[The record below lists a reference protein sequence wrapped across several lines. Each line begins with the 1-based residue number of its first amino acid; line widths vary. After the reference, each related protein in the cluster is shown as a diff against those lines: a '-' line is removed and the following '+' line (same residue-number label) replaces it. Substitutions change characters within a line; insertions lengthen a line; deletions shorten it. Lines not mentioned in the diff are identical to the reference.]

1 MVTDES
7 LKMMMIM
14 TIVIMIMMMMMP
26 EKKVEKK
33 EDTKCKVNDQSFLI
47 LPCGT
52 LLHIPGK
59 YCLICAR
66 FLGDCEY

>member
-1 MVTDES
+1 MVTGES

-14 TIVIMIMMMMMP
+14 MIVIMMMMMMMP

-33 EDTKCKVNDQSFLI
+33 EDTKCKVNDQGFLI

-52 LLHIPGK
+52 LLHIPDK
-59 YCLICAR
+59 YCLICEG
-66 FLGDCEY
+66 F

>member
-1 MVTDES
+1 MVTGES
-7 LKMMMIM
+7 QKMVMIM
-14 TIVIMIMMMMMP
+14 MIVIMIMMMIMMMP

-52 LLHIPGK
+52 LLDIPDK
-59 YCLICAR
+59 YCLICER
-66 FLGDCEY
+66 F

>member
-1 MVTDES
+1 MVTGES

-14 TIVIMIMMMMMP
+14 MIVIIIMVMMMP

-52 LLHIPGK
+52 LLDIPDK
-59 YCLICAR
+59 YCLICER
-66 FLGDCEY
+66 F

>member
-1 MVTDES
+1 
-7 LKMMMIM
+7 MMIM
-14 TIVIMIMMMMMP
+14 MIVIMMMMMMLMMP

-52 LLHIPGK
+52 LLNIPGK
-59 YCLICAR
+59 YCVICAR
-66 FLGDCEY
+66 F

>member
-1 MVTDES
+1 MVTGES

-14 TIVIMIMMMMMP
+14 MIVIMMMMMMMP

-33 EDTKCKVNDQSFLI
+33 EDTKCKVNYQSFLI

-52 LLHIPGK
+52 LLHIPDK
-59 YCLICAR
+59 YCLICER
-66 FLGDCEY
+66 F

>member
-1 MVTDES
+1 MVTGES
-7 LKMMMIM
+7 LKMVMIM
-14 TIVIMIMMMMMP
+14 MIVIMIMMMMMP

-52 LLHIPGK
+52 LLHIPDK
-59 YCLICAR
+59 YCLICER
-66 FLGDCEY
+66 F